1 MSKIVVT
8 GVDTSPTAA
17 TAARK
22 AAALAGAMGAR
33 LHVLSAYGDFEA
45 ERISVGAEEFLI
57 SNEKS
62 AEGVA
67 SDVFTQIRKEFPD
80 LEITYGP
87 AEGSPADALVA
98 AAETLKADVIVVGNK
113 RVQGLARILG
123 SIARDVAAKAPCDVY
138 IAHTHQ
144 KD

>member
-8 GVDTSPTAA
+8 GVDTSETAA
-17 TAARK
+17 AAARK
-22 AAALAGAMGAR
+22 AAGIAVALDAR

-45 ERISVGAEEFLI
+45 ERISVGAEEFLV
-57 SNEKS
+57 SNEKT

-67 SDVFTQIRKEFPD
+67 FDVFAEIRKEFPG

-87 AEGSPADALVA
+87 AEGSPADALVK
-98 AAETLKADVIVVGNK
+98 AAEELKADVIVVGNK

-123 SIARDVAAKAPCDVY
+123 SIARDVAAHAPCDVY

-144 KD
+144 RA

>member
-8 GVDTSPTAA
+8 GVDASETAA
-17 TAARK
+17 VAARK
-22 AAALAGAMGAR
+22 AAEVASALGAR

-45 ERISVGAEEFLI
+45 ERINVGSEEFLV
-57 SNEKS
+57 SNEKT

-67 SDVFTQIRKEFPD
+67 FDVFAEIRKDFPG

-87 AEGSPADALVA
+87 AEGAPADALVK
-98 AAETLKADVIVVGNK
+98 AAEELNAEVIVVGNK

-138 IAHTHQ
+138 VAHTHQ
-144 KD
+144 RG

>member
-17 TAARK
+17 AAARK
-22 AAALAGAMGAR
+22 AAALAAGMGAR
-33 LHVLSAYGDFEA
+33 LHVLSAYGEFEA
-45 ERISVGAEEFLI
+45 ERINVGAEEFLI
-57 SNEKS
+57 SNEKT

-67 SDVFTQIRKEFPD
+67 FDVFAEIRKEFPD

-87 AEGSPADALVA
+87 AEGSPGDALVQ
-98 AAETLKADVIVVGNK
+98 AAEELNADVIVVGNK

-123 SIARDVAAKAPCDVY
+123 SIARDVAAHAPCDVY

-144 KD
+144 RD